1 MVGCSGGDTHGM
13 QIPKELI
20 LQLLMQRGQ
29 NDHAAQAE
37 QELPGQVDT
46 EQHGDLL
53 SRFGLNAGDLMGLV
67 GGGGGGGGGGPLGD
81 IKGKLGL

>member
-1 MVGCSGGDTHGM
+1 M
-13 QIPKELI
+13 QIPKDLI
-20 LQLLMQRGQ
+20 LQVLQQRGQ
-29 NDHAAQAE
+29 TTAAAQAD

-53 SRFGLNAGDLMGLV
+53 SRFGLDVGDLMRMV
-67 GGGGGGGGGGPLGD
+67 GGGGGAGGGGALDG